1 MSDVVEA
8 VESADARVTD
18 VKVEKST
25 DGLSVGWA
33 VDVVLDGDDAV
44 SPEELSALL
53 LAVRHAGDRDTGHV
67 DLFATTSTGASLDL
81 TAPADALDL
90 RYSNIS
96 TGIGVL
102 RTAIDDALGEGN
114 G

>member
-1 MSDVVEA
+1 MTDVVEA
-8 VESADARVTD
+8 VEDADARVTD

-33 VDVVLDGDDAV
+33 VDVVLEGADAV
-44 SPEELSALL
+44 TPEELSALL
-53 LAVRHAGDRDTGHV
+53 LAIRHAGDRDPGHV
-67 DLFATTSTGASLDL
+67 DLFATSPTGAAFDL
-81 TAPADALDL
+81 QAPADALGL

-96 TGIGVL
+96 TGIGVV
-102 RTAIDDALGEGN
+102 RTAIDDALGAGN